1 MVVAVMSSITIIQ
14 SKAPFRFYD
23 IELLGITSRLSIVY
37 GLQVRKRQILEL
49 TGVENMRQNNRQY
62 GSDHG
67 YRADW

>member
-23 IELLGITSRLSIVY
+23 IELLDITSRLSIVY

-49 TGVENMRQNNRQY
+49 TGVENMHQNNRQTQQN
-62 GSDHG
+62 S
-67 YRADW
+67 